1 MRSWLGA
8 GRLQLLLP
16 AIFMFLLALPATAM
30 ALPGWYFPV
39 NVSPT
44 PTGSQAFNPD
54 VAVDGVGRAV
64 AVWVKNDGSNDR
76 VQASVRPAGALNFGT
91 TQTISP
97 AGENAF
103 EPQVA
108 TAPTGE
114 AVAVWTNT
122 TTNRIQS
129 AYKASVT
136 DLFGNIATIST
147 ASAFHPTVDMDPQ
160 GNVQALWVRTVGANT
175 VIEGAFQPTGGAFG
189 AVEQISENGF
199 VSDVPNV
206 AAEQNGGA
214 SAVWTRFD
222 GSTAVVQTSARR
234 ELQYPRPG
242 GGSPYRVPLVP
253 EFKKCTAPTNS
264 THITPLNNPS
274 CTPAP
279 LESTVLTMSN
289 TGVANGSV
297 RYDALPG
304 NAQTTQ
310 DEADLRITGSVTD
323 VRCAIAGPPGC
334 ILAGDDYTGQVLF
347 SASIRISDLANGGF
361 QDDPGTV
368 QDTEFSVPVTCA
380 LNPLSTVGS
389 TCSLNTTADSL
400 VPNYIKERK
409 RTIIQAATVTVEDAG
424 PDGNVTPPSG
434 TCPQIC
440 GNGDEKVFQ
449 RQGVFL
455 P

>member
-1 MRSWLGA
+1 MRSWLGV
-8 GRLQLLLP
+8 GRLRLLLP
-16 AIFMFLLALPATAM
+16 AIIVFLLALPATAM
-30 ALPGWYFPV
+30 AAPGWYFPV

-76 VQASVRPAGALNFGT
+76 VQAAVRAAGALNFGA

-103 EPQVA
+103 EPKVA

-147 ASAFHPTVDMDPQ
+147 ASAFHPSVSMDPQ
-160 GNVQALWVRTVGANT
+160 GNVQAVWVRTVGANT
-175 VIEGAFQPTGGAFG
+175 IIEAAFQPTGGAFG
-189 AVEQISENGF
+189 PVEQVSENGF
-199 VSDVPNV
+199 VSDNPDV

-234 ELQYPRPG
+234 ELNFPRPG
-242 GGSPYRVPLVP
+242 GASPYRVPLVP
-253 EFKKCTAPTNS
+253 EFKACTAPNS
-264 THITPLNNPS
+264 THIAPLANPS
-274 CTPAP
+274 CTPAA
-279 LESTVLTMSN
+279 LESNLLTTST
-289 TGVANGSV
+289 TGAGSGNV
-297 RYDALPG
+297 RLDAVPG
-304 NAQTTQ
+304 NVSTPA
-310 DEADLRITGSVTD
+310 DEADFKFAGTLVD
-323 VRCAIAGPPGC
+323 VRCVAAGPGC
-334 ILAGDDYTGQVLF
+334 IVAGDDYTGQVVF
-347 SASIRISDLANGGF
+347 GMNARITDLANGGF

-368 QDTEFSVPVTCA
+368 LDTEFSIPNTCV
-380 LNPLSTVGS
+380 LNPLTTVGS
-389 TCSLNTTADSL
+389 TCSFSTTADTL
-400 VPNYIKERK
+400 VPNYVKERK
-409 RTIIQAATVTVEDAG
+409 RTIVQAFSITVEDAG
-424 PDGNVTPPSG
+424 ADGSITPPSG
-434 TCPQIC
+434 ACPQIC
-440 GNGDEKVFQ
+440 GSGDEKVFQ
-449 RQGVFL
+449 RQGLFL

>member
-1 MRSWLGA
+1 MRSWHGV
-8 GRLQLLLP
+8 GRLRLLLL
-16 AIFMFLLALPATAM
+16 AIFACLLAFPASAM
-30 ALPGWYFPV
+30 AAPGWYFPV

-64 AVWVKNDGSNDR
+64 AVWVKNDGANDR
-76 VQASVRPAGALNFGT
+76 VQAAVRPAGALNFGT

-97 AGENAF
+97 VGENAF
-103 EPQVA
+103 EPKVA

-122 TTNRIQS
+122 STNRIQS

-147 ASAFHPTVDMDPQ
+147 ASSFHPSVSMDPQ
-160 GNVQALWVRTVGANT
+160 GNVQAVWTRTVGSNT
-175 VIEGAFQPTGGAFG
+175 IIEGAFQPTGGAFG

-199 VSDVPNV
+199 ISDNPVV

-222 GSTAVVQTSARR
+222 GATAVVQTSARR
-234 ELQYPRPG
+234 ELNYPRPG
-242 GGSPYRVPLVP
+242 GGTPYRVPLVP
-253 EFKKCTAPTNS
+253 EFKACTAPNS
-264 THITPLNNPS
+264 THVAPLGNPS
-274 CTPAP
+274 CTPTVT
-279 LESTVLTMSN
+279 ESSILTLGT
-289 TGVANGSV
+289 TGAGSGNM
-297 RYDALPG
+297 RYDAQPG
-304 NAQTTQ
+304 NAGTPA
-310 DEADLRITGSVTD
+310 DEADMRLAGSITD
-323 VRCAIAGPPGC
+323 VRCIAAGPPGC
-334 ILAGDDYTGQVLF
+334 VLAGDDYTGQVLF
-347 SASIRISDLANGGF
+347 TLTGRITDLANGGF
-361 QDDPGTV
+361 QDDPATV

-380 LNPLSTVGS
+380 LNPLATVGS
-389 TCSLNTTADSL
+389 TCAFSTTADTL
-400 VPNYIKERK
+400 VPNYVKERK
-409 RTIIQAATVTVEDAG
+409 RTIIQASSVVVEDAG
-424 PDGNVTPPSG
+424 ADGSVTPGVG

-440 GNGDEKVFQ
+440 GSGDEKVFQ

>member
-1 MRSWLGA
+1 MRSWLGV
-8 GRLQLLLP
+8 GRLRLLLP
-16 AIFMFLLALPATAM
+16 AVFVFLLALPATVM
-30 ALPGWYFPV
+30 AAPGWYFPV

-76 VQASVRPAGALNFGT
+76 VQVSVREAGALNFGT

-103 EPQVA
+103 EPKVA
-108 TAPTGE
+108 NAPTGE
-114 AVAVWTNT
+114 SVVVWTNT
-122 TTNRIQS
+122 STNRIQS
-129 AYKASVT
+129 AYKAAVT
-136 DLFGNIATIST
+136 NLFGNVVSIST
-147 ASAFHPTVDMDPQ
+147 AAAFHPTVSMDPQ
-160 GNVQALWVRTVGANT
+160 GNVQALWVRTVGSNT
-175 VIEGAFQPTGGAFG
+175 IIEGAFQPTGGAFG
-189 AVEQISENGF
+189 PVEQISENGF
-199 VSDVPNV
+199 VSDVPDV

-222 GSTAVVQTSARR
+222 GATAVVQTSARR
-234 ELQYPRPG
+234 ELNYPRPG

-253 EFKKCTAPTNS
+253 EFKACTSPNS
-264 THITPLNNPS
+264 THIAPLNSPS
-274 CTPAP
+274 CTPAA
-279 LESTVLTMSN
+279 LDSTVLT
-289 TGVANGSV
+289 T
-297 RYDALPG
+297 G
-304 NAQTTQ
+304 NAGAGNGNMRFDAVPGITSTQ
-310 DEADLRITGSVTD
+310 ADEADLKIAGTLAD
-323 VRCAIAGPPGC
+323 VRCTAAGPPGC
-334 ILAGDDYTGQVLF
+334 LLAGDDYTGQVLF
-347 SASIRISDLANGGF
+347 ATSMRITDLANGGF

-368 QDTEFSVPVTCA
+368 QDTEFSVPVTCVI
-380 LNPLSTVGS
+380 NPLATVGS
-389 TCSLNTTADSL
+389 TCSFNTTADTL

-409 RTIIQAATVTVEDAG
+409 RTIIQAFSVAVEDAG

-434 TCPQIC
+434 TCPAIC